1 MMNLKYYLLF
11 VLIPFLTNGQETS
24 EIILAEGFYSNGWEN
39 STFYEIKG
47 NKIID
52 FSWLEFDK
60 SIKFLSSTEKII
72 FEDNL
77 DGVYIKFY
85 GRRKTGKYYGH
96 LGIAKSLVTVTEIL
110 EIDSSKTLSIFSS
123 LKKTSEKKI
132 IPLDSITWEK
142 INNSKFNRINDSLI
156 KIKPINFLRYL
167 TTTNFKNN
175 LIQNRDSSFAPSI
188 CFYNRINKNWI
199 TKDDVEQLMNYI
211 KSKEFAYIPYSVL
224 SSAASTEK
232 STVGIEAMHLI
243 KIYRNKE
250 FYYPDLCS
258 TVYFCKPENQD
269 KLAQEYIIWWEN
281 LKE

>member
-1 MMNLKYYLLF
+1 MI
-11 VLIPFLTNGQETS
+11 IPFLTNGQETS

-47 NKIID
+47 SKITG

-60 SIKFLSSTEKII
+60 SIKFSSPTEKIL

-85 GRRKTGKYYGH
+85 GRRKTGKNYGH
-96 LGIAKSLVTVTEIL
+96 LGISKSLVTVTEIL
-110 EIDSSKTLSIFSS
+110 EINSKSTISQFLDSKNKYNF
-123 LKKTSEKKI
+123 KI
-132 IPLDSITWEK
+132 KLLDSIKWNS

-156 KIKPINFLRYL
+156 KIKPIDYLRYL
-167 TTTNFKNN
+167 ATSNFKNN
-175 LIQNRDSSFAPSI
+175 LIQNRNSYFAPSI
-188 CFYNRINKNWI
+188 CFYNRINNNWI
-199 TKDDVEQLMNYI
+199 NKEDVEQLMNYI
-211 KSKEFAYIPYSVL
+211 KSKEFAYIPYSVF

-243 KIYRNKE
+243 NIYKNKD

-258 TVYFCKPENQD
+258 TFYFCKPENQD
-269 KLAQEYIIWWEN
+269 RLAQEYIIWWEN
-281 LKE
+281 LKD